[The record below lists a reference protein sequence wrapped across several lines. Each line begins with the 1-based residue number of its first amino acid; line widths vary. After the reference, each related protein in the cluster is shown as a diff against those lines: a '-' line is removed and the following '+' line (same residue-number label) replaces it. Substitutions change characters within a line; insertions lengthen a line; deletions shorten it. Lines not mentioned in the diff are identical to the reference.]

1 MEHLNE
7 NLNETKRG
15 ENKSNEQK
23 SALYNIG
30 TLLNLCMIFSS
41 MKSKVKHASFHK
53 KRLKVLIL

>member
-23 SALYNIG
+23 VLY
-30 TLLNLCMIFSS
+30 T
-41 MKSKVKHASFHK
+41 
-53 KRLKVLIL
+53 ILERY

>member
-23 SALYNIG
+23 SALLQYWNVIKP
-30 TLLNLCMIFSS
+30 LYDFFLNEIKGETCIIS
-41 MKSKVKHASFHK
+41 
-53 KRLKVLIL
+53 

>member
-30 TLLNLCMIFSS
+30 TLLNLCMIFPQWNRRWHMHHF
-41 MKSKVKHASFHK
+41 MKKDWKY
-53 KRLKVLIL
+53 